1 MWNNLWGYVLRG
13 PLHQW
18 TLCRRPIRTWPRS
31 GFGSWSQLSGP
42 IAAVASVPWR
52 SSDDIPG
59 SDSDIWACK
68 ENEQLIGYISFYI
81 LQYIYM
87 YRTRYNPLSSP
98 DSIRYVMLPPPTAQR
113 YLQVGRGCPG
123 PSGFQRTQLGD
134 SEVHRTAL
142 ADPSPYLAGQGVR
155 GGQGAAMWQEI
166 SWDNV
171 DMTCGWLRMHV

>member
-81 LQYIYM
+81 LQYIYICIEPVITHCPHQIVSDTLCFRHPRRRGI
-87 YRTRYNPLSSP
+87 YKSVEDVRARVDSKERSWAIQKYIERPLL
-98 DSIRYVMLPPPTAQR
+98 IH
-113 YLQVGRGCPG
+113 
-123 PSGFQRTQLGD
+123 
-134 SEVHRTAL
+134 HRTW
-142 ADPSPYLAGQGVR
+142 R
-155 GGQGAAMWQEI
+155 GKG
-166 SWDNV
+166 
-171 DMTCGWLRMHV
+171 